1 MRWLLLC
8 FFVFANVAVLAGQF
22 NSLYA
27 TEDDD
32 SDDNNCLPKLADEC
46 FKYVSDNLNCHLN
59 PNISTECEK
68 KDAADL
74 CSAIDG
80 GLKCARDIIDG
91 DCDVDDGRDHFDLWM
106 NGLEKMY
113 KSLCSSNMQLLKVLL
128 ESSHCW
134 NSGLFIKCLEEEK
147 NILHIVDFLKV
158 DRDLNNCYHLTINLA
173 SCSTRAS
180 SQTSSCVSPQNAI
193 KELLHT
199 FFTAGICSDI
209 TNSQPRGKPFLE
221 LTPIFILIAIMSRL
235 ILFMF

>member
-1 MRWLLLC
+1 MRWLLLS

-91 DCDVDDGRDHFDLWM
+91 DCDIDDGRDHFDLWM
-106 NGLEKMY
+106 NGLEK
-113 KSLCSSNMQLLKVLL
+113 
-128 ESSHCW
+128 
-134 NSGLFIKCLEEEK
+134 I
-147 NILHIVDFLKV
+147 
-158 DRDLNNCYHLTINLA
+158 HLTINLA

-199 FFTAGICSDI
+199 FFTAE
-209 TNSQPRGKPFLE
+209 T
-221 LTPIFILIAIMSRL
+221 
-235 ILFMF
+235 